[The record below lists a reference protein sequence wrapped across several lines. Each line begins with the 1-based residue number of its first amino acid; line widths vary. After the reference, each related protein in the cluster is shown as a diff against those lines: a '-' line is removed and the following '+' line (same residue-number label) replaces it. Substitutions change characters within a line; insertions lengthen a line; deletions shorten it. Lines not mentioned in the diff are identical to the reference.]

1 MFPNKFVISFFFIS
15 KFQIPGNQYLTPPPA
30 ADELPDEGYHY
41 SKPKQS
47 KFLRNSK
54 SNALHISVNNLRCLE
69 GHGGYFQANI
79 AVQSFIE
86 NLPIIDLDTID
97 PRCQFHLVGVRL
109 ILNVP
114 HEDFQRCGIA
124 ACGSRELCA
133 NLRFPQIFGM
143 KSLDDSLLTLK
154 CKIQQRIIS
163 KTHALRFGISQSR

>member
-1 MFPNKFVISFFFIS
+1 M
-15 KFQIPGNQYLTPPPA
+15 PPPPS
-30 ADELPDEGYHY
+30 ADEMPDEGYHY

-47 KFLRNSK
+47 KFLRNSNTLFNSK
-54 SNALHISVNNLRCLE
+54 SNPLHISVNSLRCLE
-69 GHGGYFQANI
+69 GHGGYFQSNI
-79 AVQSFIE
+79 IVQSFIE

-97 PRCQFHLVGVRL
+97 ARCQFHLVGVRL
-109 ILNVP
+109 ILNIP
-114 HEDFQRCGIA
+114 YDDFQRCGIF

-163 KTHALRFGISQSR
+163 KTHALRFGVSQTGYVLSQN